1 MSKNSEL
8 KKMPSYGADAIKVLK
23 GLDAVRKRPGM
34 YIGDTDD
41 GSGLHHMVFE
51 VVDNSI
57 DEALA
62 GYCKTISVSINSDN
76 TVTVEDDGRGIPV
89 DMHKGEKMSAAEV
102 IMTQLHA
109 GGKFD
114 HDSYKVSGGL
124 HGVGVSV
131 VNALS
136 ANVREGLNNGV
147 SEAISNADVNSII
160 IICDG
165 RTFIAG
171 ADITEFGQAPK
182 GPSLYEVQDMIENS
196 PKPVIAAIHGTALGG
211 GLEVA
216 LTCHYRIAVPS
227 AKCGLPEV
235 NLGLLP
241 GAGGT
246 QRLPRIVGAQKALV
260 MMTSGEHVPANQCLE
275 MGLVD
280 EMAVEGDL
288 EKDAIAFANKIVE
301 EGRPLVKVR
310 DADDKIKSD
319 KGNEELFSSFRK
331 TIARKTRGF
340 LAPEYNIQCVEAAV
354 NLPFEEGLKVEQDLF
369 MKLMTG
375 SQSAAQRYIFFAQ
388 RQVTKIP
395 DIEKETPIKDVS
407 SVGVIGAGTMGGGI
421 SMNFA
426 NAGIP
431 VTIIEQSQERLD
443 KGLSII
449 RKNYENTAAK
459 GRITQEQVE
468 ERMALID
475 GKTSIEE
482 LNSQDLIIEA
492 VFENMDLKK
501 DIFKQLDGICK
512 EGAILASNTSALD
525 VNEIAAETNRPEDVI
540 GLHFFSPAN
549 VMKLLEIVR
558 GDKTSKSV
566 VATSL
571 AVAKKINKIAAVV
584 GVCPGFVGNRILAQ
598 RQREANKLIL
608 EGALPWDIDDA
619 LFEFGFPMGPFAM
632 SDLAGLD
639 IGWNKETSN
648 GETLRDVLCEAGR
661 LGQKSGKGFYLYD
674 ENRNKSP
681 DPEVEA
687 LIKKFGEERQIQMRD
702 ISKEEILQR
711 CLYPMINEGFK
722 ILEEGMAIRA
732 SDIDI
737 VWTNGYGWPVYEGG
751 PMFYGNLIGYDKV
764 LEWLQKAE
772 KELGPEFKPSP
783 YLERVVAEKINI
795 L

>member
-1 MSKNSEL
+1 MPAINEVSSLENHSNIAVLTLNS
-8 KKMPSYGADAIKVLK
+8 P
-23 GLDAVRKRPGM
+23 P
-34 YIGDTDD
+34 
-41 GSGLHHMVFE
+41 
-51 VVDNSI
+51 
-57 DEALA
+57 
-62 GYCKTISVSINSDN
+62 
-76 TVTVEDDGRGIPV
+76 
-89 DMHKGEKMSAAEV
+89 
-102 IMTQLHA
+102 
-109 GGKFD
+109 
-114 HDSYKVSGGL
+114 
-124 HGVGVSV
+124 

-136 ANVREGLNNGV
+136 ANVREGLHDGVKSAIADNGV
-147 SEAISNADVNSII
+147 DAIV
-160 IICDG
+160 IICEG

-182 GPSLYEVQDMIENS
+182 GPSLYDVQDMIENS
-196 PKPVIAAIHGTALGG
+196 TKPVVAAIHGTALGG

-246 QRLPRIVGAQKALV
+246 QRLPRIVGAAKALV
-260 MMTSGEHVPANQCLE
+260 MMTSGEHVPADQCLS

-280 EMAVEGDL
+280 EMADEGKLL
-288 EKDAIAFANKIVE
+288 EGAVSFAETIVSE
-301 EGRPLVKVR
+301 KRPLVKVR
-310 DADDKIKSD
+310 DAEDKISAD
-319 KGNEELFSSFRK
+319 KGNDALFADFRK
-331 TIARKTRGF
+331 SIARKTRGF
-340 LAPEYNIQCVEAAV
+340 LAPEYNIQCIEAAV
-354 NLPFEEGLKVEQDLF
+354 NKPFDEGIKVEQELF

-375 SQSAAQRYIFFAQ
+375 TQSAAQRYMFFAQ

-395 DIEKETPIKDVS
+395 DIEADTEVKDIN

-426 NAGIP
+426 NVGIP
-431 VTIIEQSQERLD
+431 VTIVEQSQERLD
-443 KGLSII
+443 KGLGII
-449 RKNYENTAAK
+449 RKNYENSAAK
-459 GRITQEQVE
+459 GRITEAQVE
-468 ERMALID
+468 ERMNLIE
-475 GKTSIEE
+475 GKTSIEA
-482 LNSQDLIIEA
+482 LDSQDMIIEA

-525 VNEIAAETNRPEDVI
+525 VNVIAAETNRPEDVI

-549 VMKLLEIVR
+549 VMRLLEIVR
-558 GDKTSKSV
+558 GEKTSKSV
-566 VATSL
+566 VASSL
-571 AVAKKINKIAAVV
+571 AIAKKIQKIAAVV

-619 LFEFGFPMGPFAM
+619 LFDFGFPMGPFAM

-639 IGWNKETSN
+639 IGWNKDTSN
-648 GETLRDVLCEAGR
+648 SETLRDVLCEAGR
-661 LGQKSGKGFYLYD
+661 LGQKSGKGFYIYD

-687 LIKKFGEERQIQMRD
+687 LIRKFGEERQIKMRD
-702 ISKEEILQR
+702 DITKEEILER
-711 CLYPMINEGFK
+711 CLYPMVNEGFK

-751 PMFYGNLIGYDKV
+751 PMFYGNIIGFDKI
-764 LEWLQKAE
+764 LFWLKKAE
-772 KELGPEFKPSP
+772 LELGPEFKPSA
-783 YLERVVAEKINI
+783 YLEKVVTEEINI
-795 L
+795 F